1 MRLANRPSM
10 AALAISLLVHAGAAM
25 LALSDVVTPVRQRP
39 EPVAIEVTLLAP
51 TPPTPTPPAPAPV
64 VIPAPTPEPPRPRP
78 EPAPRPPPPKPRP
91 APVARPRPVTPSPTP
106 APPVRPQEAIVA
118 AAPPMA
124 EAPPVPAPATAPPPA
139 PPPSPPPPVQARTGV
154 SISASYAASNRPP
167 VQPARSLR
175 NNEEGRVVLR
185 VLVQAD
191 GTAGEV
197 QVRTSSGFPLLDA
210 AASNAVQS
218 WRFNPATSEGKPVA
232 EWYLVPIIF
241 KLSN

>member
-1 MRLANRPSM
+1 MP
-10 AALAISLLVHAGAAM
+10 
-25 LALSDVVTPVRQRP
+25 
-39 EPVAIEVTLLAP
+39 
-51 TPPTPTPPAPAPV
+51 
-64 VIPAPTPEPPRPRP
+64 
-78 EPAPRPPPPKPRP
+78 
-91 APVARPRPVTPSPTP
+91 
-106 APPVRPQEAIVA
+106 
-118 AAPPMA
+118 
-124 EAPPVPAPATAPPPA
+124 
-139 PPPSPPPPVQARTGV
+139 ARTGV

-175 NNEEGRVVLR
+175 NNEEGKVVLR

-210 AASNAVQS
+210 AARNAVQT
-218 WRFNPATSEGKPVA
+218 WRFNPATSDGRPVE